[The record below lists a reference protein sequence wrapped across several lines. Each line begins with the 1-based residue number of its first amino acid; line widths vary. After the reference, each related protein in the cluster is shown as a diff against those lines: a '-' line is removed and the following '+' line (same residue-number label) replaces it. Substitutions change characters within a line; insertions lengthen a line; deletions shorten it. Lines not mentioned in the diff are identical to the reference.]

1 MKSITSLNLDV
12 SVVEALKA
20 RAKSESRSTS
30 AVANEALG
38 AFLRIAAPP
47 EPGPALS
54 KRAQLA
60 LEAVTALTE
69 AAAMVDPLEPRWLFR
84 EFRIDEICR
93 KVGDFPSKVL
103 PALRE
108 CERARVLKCA
118 QVVPFGMDD
127 GAPKL
132 DHWRLPSE

>member
-1 MKSITSLNLDV
+1 MKTVQAMSLDV
-12 SVVEALKA
+12 DLVTALKA
-20 RAKSESRSTS
+20 RADAEGKALSRL
-30 AVANEALG
+30 ANELLRAALRMG
-38 AFLRIAAPP
+38 GSV
-47 EPGPALS
+47 PGTSLS
-54 KRAQLA
+54 NRAQLA
-60 LEAVTALTE
+60 LEAVTALTG
-69 AAAMVDPLEPRWLFR
+69 AAAKVDPADPRWLFR

-108 CERARVLKCA
+108 CERAGVLKCA
-118 QVVPFGMDD
+118 QVIPLGMDE